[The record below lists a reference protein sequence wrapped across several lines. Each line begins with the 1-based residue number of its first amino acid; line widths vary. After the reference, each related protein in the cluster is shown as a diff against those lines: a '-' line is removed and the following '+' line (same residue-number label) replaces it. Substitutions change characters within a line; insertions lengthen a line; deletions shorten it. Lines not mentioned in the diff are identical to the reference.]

1 MLLFYPCVLRL
12 KRAGDVL
19 ANHKCTPNILE
30 YKSRLKRTRNIT
42 PLPTATTEA
51 QWSWGHACFYVA
63 VFIYWFI
70 ALRSAE
76 WLRSSI
82 LVLET
87 DLGPEI
93 GLKSTFTWFFGFIL
107 GSWWDTAPPGGF
119 LVPVTVVLPLRHSH
133 VAAHRREVSSLSH
146 SSHWVSC
153 PECGQKI
160 HRRTKAPPTPS
171 PRWLIPLESLIRN
184 GGNGSFHCEESTHLE
199 GKRSSLSLS
208 EMNVFVCRATGNN
221 SDLFVRSS
229 TSKGGKWGAALTQE
243 TETYFPSGKI
253 QPFTGLT
260 CSYKYS

>member
-1 MLLFYPCVLRL
+1 MALKSRMVLSWIETQSHFFFYYFKWLILVHMGLFAMLLFFPCVLRL

-19 ANHKCTPNILE
+19 ANHKCTPNVLE

-93 GLKSTFTWFFGFIL
+93 GLKTTFTWFFGFIL
-107 GSWWDTAPPGGF
+107 GSWWDTAPSGGF
-119 LVPVTVVLPLRHSH
+119 LVSVTVALPLRHSH

-146 SSHWVSC
+146 WSHWVSC
-153 PECGQKI
+153 PECEQKN
-160 HRRTKAPPTPS
+160 PS
-171 PRWLIPLESLIRN
+171 ANTS
-184 GGNGSFHCEESTHLE
+184 STH
-199 GKRSSLSLS
+199 SQSP
-208 EMNVFVCRATGNN
+208 
-221 SDLFVRSS
+221 
-229 TSKGGKWGAALTQE
+229 LTHP
-243 TETYFPSGKI
+243 TWI
-253 QPFTGLT
+253 ID
-260 CSYKYS
+260 